1 MSYRQKRMTACLLA
15 GLLLTT
21 ALPGNALA
29 AEQKGEQAEK
39 IQQELNGVDKELQD
53 TLKNMQDLEAELS
66 QGMKENEKMKR
77 EIAALEQR
85 IEKHRE
91 KLKERVKV
99 MYQKGDV
106 SFWEVLFKATDFSDF
121 LERLQL
127 LSMIVEQDQ
136 DLIKQLR
143 TDQAKLKTAKEQ
155 LDAQQKER
163 RTRQETLRKAEQDLQ
178 AKAKNL
184 KGDLAAALAAP
195 AEDQH
200 VVEQAYQS
208 YTGPQFIPAA
218 GGNGSYAWPVP
229 SSFTIS
235 SGYGMRG
242 SEFHKGIDITAPIGT
257 PFVAVADGVV
267 VQAGSASGYGH
278 WIVIDHGNGVTS
290 VYGHM
295 YGNGILVSTG
305 QTVRQ
310 GQVIG
315 TTGNDGYSTGPHLHL
330 SMQSG
335 GAYVNPMAFLQ

>member
-1 MSYRQKRMTACLLA
+1 MSNKGNQWTACLLA

-21 ALPGNALA
+21 ALQGTALA

-39 IQQELNGVDKELQD
+39 IQQEITQVDKELQD
-53 TLKNMQDLEAELS
+53 TLQTMQDLEAELTA
-66 QGMKENEKMKR
+66 GMKEKEKMKG

-99 MYQKGDV
+99 MYEKGDV
-106 SFWEVLFKATDFSDF
+106 SFWEVLFQATDFSDF
-121 LERLQL
+121 LERLQM

-136 DLIKQLR
+136 ELIDQLR
-143 TDQAKLKTAKEQ
+143 ADQEQLKVTKAK
-155 LDAQQKER
+155 LDAQQKAR
-163 RTRQETLRKAEQDLQ
+163 RAKQEELRKTEQDLQ

-184 KGDLAAALAAP
+184 KGDLAEALAAP
-195 AEDQH
+195 AEDQM
-200 VVEQAYQS
+200 VVEQAYQN
-208 YTGPQFIPAA
+208 YTGPQFIQSVA
-218 GGNGSYAWPVP
+218 GNGSYAWPVP
-229 SSFTIS
+229 SSFAIS

-242 SEFHKGIDITAPIGT
+242 SEFHKGIDISAPIGT

-278 WIVIDHGNGVTS
+278 WIVIDHGGGVTS

-295 YGNGILVSTG
+295 YGNGIYVSTG

-315 TTGNDGYSTGPHLHL
+315 ATGNDGYSTGPHLHL

-335 GAYVNPMAFLQ
+335 GGYVNPLAFLQ